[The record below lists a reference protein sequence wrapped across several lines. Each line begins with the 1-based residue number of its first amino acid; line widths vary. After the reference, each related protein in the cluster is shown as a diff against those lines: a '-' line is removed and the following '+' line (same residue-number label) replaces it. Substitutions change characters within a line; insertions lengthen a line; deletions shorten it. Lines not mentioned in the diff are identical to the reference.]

1 MIETL
6 QTLVSAF
13 GPSGCENTVASVIRE
28 MAEPYADEC
37 YTDTLGN
44 LIVHKKGSGPRVM
57 FSAHMDSIGLI
68 ATHIDK
74 EGFIRFGKV
83 GGLDLPAIYQLPVR
97 FRNGTQ
103 GVIAVNEDQEGK
115 TLKLSD
121 LYVDIGAKDQS
132 EAERLVSVGDMA
144 VFAAPTFAAG
154 RRVVS
159 PYLDNRVSCLVLLM
173 ALKRIQNHTN
183 DLYFVFSTQEE
194 VGCRGAKTAAYHI
207 DPDYGL
213 AVDVTGA
220 DDVPSAVHGSSTRLG
235 GGAAIKVMD
244 ASVICHPAMVERLR
258 ALAEEKGILA
268 QTDVL
273 RSGGTDAG
281 AIHVTRL
288 GVVTGGISVP
298 CRYIHSP
305 TEMADQDDIEA
316 CAALTAALAESEL
329 PKV

>member
-1 MIETL
+1 MVETL
-6 QTLVSAF
+6 QKLTGAF
-13 GPSGCENTVASVIRE
+13 GPSGCEGPVAEVIRA

-37 YTDTLGN
+37 FTDTLGN
-44 LIVHKKGSGPRVM
+44 LIVHKKGNGPRVM

-68 ATHIDK
+68 ATHIEK

-97 FRNGTQ
+97 FQNGTQ
-103 GVIAVNEDQEGK
+103 GVIAVNEDKEGE
-115 TLKLSD
+115 KLRLND
-121 LYVDIGAKDQS
+121 LYVDIGAKDRA
-132 EAERLVSVGDMA
+132 EAEQKVSVGDMA
-144 VFAAPTFAAG
+144 VFSSPAIMAG

-159 PYLDNRVSCLVLLM
+159 PYLDNRVGCLVLLM
-173 ALKRIQNHTN
+173 ALKRIQTHTN

-194 VGCRGAKTAAYHI
+194 VGCRGAKTAAYSI

-220 DDVPSAVHGSSTRLG
+220 DDVPSATHGSSTKLG

-244 ASVICHPAMVERLR
+244 SSVICHPVMVKKLQ
-258 ALAEEKGILA
+258 ALAAEQGIPA

-281 AIHVTRL
+281 SIHITRL
-288 GVVTGGISVP
+288 GVITGGISVP
-298 CRYIHSP
+298 CRYIHAPS
-305 TEMADQDDIEA
+305 EMADQDDIEA
-316 CAALTAALAESEL
+316 CAALAAALAESEL
-329 PKV
+329 PKL